1 MKCDFLHTAS
11 EVKRER
17 KRINAAPSL
26 LGGAGSGL
34 KCELGGGVRHVN
46 MLSTVSYHCFTLGQ
60 HSTLATIWSTPGCHL
75 DCSNL
80 GSCSGQLIPCQLV
93 QENPAVA
100 HSASSQLCCWLV
112 RLTVVSI
119 GFILPEL
126 PSILPGL
133 QLTSPGAAV
142 SWSILVLVGNTGDGS
157 SATVSSASGRGPTT
171 RHLWVGAN

>member
-1 MKCDFLHTAS
+1 M
-11 EVKRER
+11 ER
-17 KRINAAPSL
+17 KRINATPSL
-26 LGGAGSGL
+26 LGGRGGSGL
-34 KCELGGGVRHVN
+34 KCELGRRAEGVRHVN

-60 HSTLATIWSTPGCHL
+60 HSTLATRSTPGCPL

-80 GSCSGQLIPCQLV
+80 GPCSGQLIPCRLV

-133 QLTSPGAAV
+133 QLTSLGAAV
-142 SWSILVLVGNTGDGS
+142 SWSTLVLVGNTGDGCHCELGVRKR
-157 SATVSSASGRGPTT
+157 T
-171 RHLWVGAN
+171 NN

>member
-60 HSTLATIWSTPGCHL
+60 HSTLAIGPPQAA
-75 DCSNL
+75 NL